1 MEEKRPVDR
10 MRLLEERGDGMK
22 RVKNKQERLEAVG
35 GAGGGAGVVGVRL
48 PRSEQ
53 ACLVEQF
60 IIVSPVTVSV
70 AWPRC
75 SYNKT

>member
-1 MEEKRPVDR
+1 
-10 MRLLEERGDGMK
+10 MRLLEEGGDGEK
-22 RVKNKQERLEAVG
+22 GVKNKQGRLQ
-35 GAGGGAGVVGVRL
+35 AGGGAGVVGVRL